1 MEVLD
6 WVEKGVKAGGVC
18 SSKRAAEVSE
28 MEGVCVKNT
37 SGQRQKREP

>member
-1 MEVLD
+1 MEVLG

-37 SGQRQKREP
+37 SGQRQKRET